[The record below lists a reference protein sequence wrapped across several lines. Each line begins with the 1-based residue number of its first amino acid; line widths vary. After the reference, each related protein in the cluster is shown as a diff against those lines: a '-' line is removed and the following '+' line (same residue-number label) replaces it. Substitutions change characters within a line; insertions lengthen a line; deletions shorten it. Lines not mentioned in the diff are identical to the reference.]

1 MFVVRINGSVVAA
14 DVCNFVGVV
23 VVAAGFVF
31 VAVCG
36 VVVATWVGRV
46 VAGTV
51 EEHLLVLRSLVF
63 ITTLVHLAVVR
74 VHEH

>member
-14 DVCNFVGVV
+14 DVCNFVTVV

-46 VAGTV
+46 VARTV

-63 ITTLVHLAVVR
+63 ITTFVHLAVVR